1 MSVRAQKTQKYLS
14 MNVKNSELN
23 RFNRWELFQFLD
35 DVLTATE
42 LQDEG
47 MSELYN
53 NKLADLRAAFE
64 TLDDALVQE
73 RNTSPEGLIDAE
85 EKRDYAVRKIYSIA
99 KEYSDYRF
107 DKEKEDAGTALV
119 EIFKPYGT
127 GYAIAMM
134 PQDAETAVL
143 TNLMQDMMNK
153 DGGESLE
160 KLSLV
165 NVYDELMSKN
175 NLFKEK
181 QFSRRKEESE
191 FVAGVVKTARTN
203 AQNEFM
209 AFVAIVNALAIVEG
223 QEKYSELK
231 KTINRLLEKY
241 VATAKQRTTKREEET
256 PEEVIQ

>member
-1 MSVRAQKTQKYLS
+1 

-23 RFNRWELFQFLD
+23 RLNRWELFQFLD

-42 LQDEG
+42 AHEEG
-47 MSELYN
+47 MPELFTS
-53 NKLADLRAAFE
+53 KLAALRNAFV

-85 EKRDYAVRKIYSIA
+85 EKRDYTVRKIYSIV

-107 DKEKEDAGTALV
+107 DKEKEDAANILL
-119 EIFKPYGT
+119 ECFKPYGT

-134 PQDAETAVL
+134 AQDAETAVL

-160 KLSLV
+160 KLSLL

-175 NLFKEK
+175 TLFKEK
-181 QFSRRKEESE
+181 QLSRRKDEAA
-191 FVAGVVKTARTN
+191 FVAGVVKTARN
-203 AQNEFM
+203 DAQNVFM
-209 AFVAIVNALAIVEG
+209 TFVDTVNALSIVEG
-223 QEKYSELK
+223 AVKYAELK

-241 VATAKQRTTKREEET
+241 VATAKQRTKKKEEEK
-256 PEEVIQ
+256 PEEVII